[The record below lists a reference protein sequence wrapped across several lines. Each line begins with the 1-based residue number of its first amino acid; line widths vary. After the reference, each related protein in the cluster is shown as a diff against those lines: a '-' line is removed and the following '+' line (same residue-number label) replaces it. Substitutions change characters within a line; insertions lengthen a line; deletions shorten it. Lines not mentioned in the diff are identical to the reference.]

1 MAKIEVIDI
10 IKPFLIDRYERLKD
24 EMQDFFKNIYVTD
37 FTVLDED
44 NIYDVFFKYLIDS
57 VKHEN
62 KLLTRLFVK
71 NNYDKIYNL
80 IISHSDK
87 DHNKP

>member
-1 MAKIEVIDI
+1 MEKIEVIYI
-10 IKPFLIDRYERLKD
+10 IKPFLIDRYERLKND
-24 EMQDFFKNIYVTD
+24 IIDFFKNIYVTD
-37 FTVLDED
+37 LDED
-44 NIYDVFFKYLIDS
+44 NIYDVFFEYLIDS
-57 VKHEN
+57 VKPEN
-62 KLLTRLFVK
+62 KLLTKIFVK